1 MNSFGSLRGK
11 ITLSIGVIAT
21 TLLVVFLMFFSLTK
35 TLNAGLSEVGYHDTP
50 ALSKVINADRDLYQ
64 AYVAQLEYFIQ
75 PNENAKASFIE
86 NADQA
91 FDKMQDYKELIKN
104 SPSAIEVVSGF
115 DVQYAA
121 WRKNADSFLSLVDA
135 GKSTE
140 AQALGN
146 GAMLAEFDKLRDFYD
161 VAGEKV
167 EMLATDKVV
176 ELDAYS
182 DQFLGILLIIVVIA
196 VISSTALAYIVPK
209 YLSIGIYKLTNQINE
224 IASGEGDL
232 TKRINSLRKD
242 ELGVLA
248 NAFDGFIEQLQELI
262 SSLRARSE
270 VLNHSSDQLSATY
283 KEGMELNIE
292 QAQSVEMI
300 ATAANEFSVSIKE
313 VAQNAMDAAAVTTE
327 TSELTKNGSKT
338 VASSVEQIKELDNSI
353 TKASQ
358 DIQRLAEDSNNIATV
373 LEVIRNIA
381 EQTNLL
387 ALNAAIEAARAGEQG
402 RGFAV
407 VADEVRSLAS
417 KTQNST
423 EEIQTMID
431 RLQSGAKEAV
441 LSIEKGASKVQE
453 NVELTENTFAMFES
467 IQHSTQQVSDIATQI
482 ATATEQ
488 QSNVS
493 EEINGNLVSLSDKSR
508 VSREVSKQIEEVA
521 EEVSGASSEL
531 AKQVGRFKVN

>member
-75 PNENAKASFIE
+75 PNENAKASFVE

-104 SPSAIEVVSGF
+104 SPSALEVVSGF

-140 AQALGN
+140 AQVLGN

-161 VAGEKV
+161 VAGEKI
-167 EMLATDKVV
+167 ETLAIDRVV
-176 ELDAYS
+176 ELDTYS
-182 DQFLGILLIIVVIA
+182 DQFLGTLLIIVVIA
-196 VISSTALAYIVPK
+196 VISSTALAFIVPK
-209 YLSIGIYKLTNQINE
+209 YLSIGIYKLTDQINE

-232 TKRINSLRKD
+232 TKRINSSRKD
-242 ELGVLA
+242 ELGILA

-441 LSIEKGASKVQE
+441 LSIEEGASKVQE

>member
-75 PNENAKASFIE
+75 PNENAKASFVE

-104 SPSAIEVVSGF
+104 SPSALEVVSGF

-161 VAGEKV
+161 VAGEKI
-167 EMLATDKVV
+167 ETLAIDRVV
-176 ELDAYS
+176 ELDTYS
-182 DQFLGILLIIVVIA
+182 DQFLGTLLIIVVIA
-196 VISSTALAYIVPK
+196 VISSTALAFIVPK
-209 YLSIGIYKLTNQINE
+209 YLSIGIYKLTDQINE

-232 TKRINSLRKD
+232 TKRINSSRKD
-242 ELGVLA
+242 ELGILA

-441 LSIEKGASKVQE
+441 LSIEEGASKVQE

>member
-1 MNSFGSLRGK
+1 MNIFGSLRGK

-21 TLLVVFLMFFSLTK
+21 TLLVVFLLFYSLTV
-35 TLNAGLSEVGYHDTP
+35 TLNDGLRAVGYNDTP

-75 PNENAKASFIE
+75 PSENAKASFLE

-104 SPSAIEVVSGF
+104 VPEALEVVNGF
-115 DVQYAA
+115 DAQYAL
-121 WRKNADSFLSLVDA
+121 WRKSADSFLSMVDA
-135 GKSTE
+135 GKTSE

-146 GAMLAEFDKLRDFYD
+146 GVMLTEFDKLRGFYD

-167 EMLATDKVV
+167 EMLAVNKVV
-176 ELDAYS
+176 ELDSYS
-182 DQFLGILLIIVVIA
+182 DKFLGSLLIIVIIA
-196 VISSTALAYIVPK
+196 VISSTALAFIVPK
-209 YLSIGIYKLTNQINE
+209 YLAIGIQKLTDQINE

-232 TKRINSLRKD
+232 TKRINSSRKD
-242 ELGVLA
+242 ELGTLA
-248 NAFDGFIEQLQELI
+248 NAFDGFIQQLQELI
-262 SSLRARSE
+262 ASLRTRSE

-283 KEGMELNIE
+283 KEGMDLNIE

-313 VAQNAMDAAAVTTE
+313 VAQNAMNAAAVTTE
-327 TSELTKNGSKT
+327 TSELTRNGSKT
-338 VASSVEQIKELDNSI
+338 VATSVEQIKELDNSI
-353 TKASQ
+353 AKASQ

-441 LSIEKGASKVQE
+441 LSIEEGATKVQE
-453 NVELTENTFAMFES
+453 NVALTENTFAMFES
-467 IQHSTQQVSDIATQI
+467 IQQSTQQVSDIATQI

-508 VSREVSKQIEEVA
+508 ISREVSSQIEEVA
-521 EEVSGASSEL
+521 EEVSGASSDL
-531 AKQVGRFKVN
+531 AKQVGRFKVS